1 MVGAEHATVRDFW
14 PQLRQPR
21 PVLRRGRI
29 LPGPLKSLERRSRR
43 PVWAVGVGVVGLS
56 LVATWAIASQIR
68 SSPAEASHIAAAP
81 VAEPLPDVSQ
91 PVRIV
96 GAALTPQ
103 VAPAPEL
110 PAAVETPSPAS
121 PAIEASEER
130 PPAATRAAAPA
141 PAPKPVAALPAE
153 LGALPVLELDET
165 TFDAMQAPAPEN
177 RSRTVTRTPARP

>member
-1 MVGAEHATVRDFW
+1 MVGAEHAAVRESW

-29 LPGPLKSLERRSRR
+29 LPGPLKSVERRSRR
-43 PVWAVGVGVVGLS
+43 AVWVVSVGVVGLS

-68 SSPAEASHIAAAP
+68 SSPADAPHTTAAP
-81 VAEPLPDVSQ
+81 VAESLSDVSQ

-96 GAALTPQ
+96 GAPPSPQ

-110 PAAVETPSPAS
+110 PVAVETPSPAS
-121 PAIEASEER
+121 PAVEASEER
-130 PPAATRAAAPA
+130 PQAASVATAPA

-165 TFDAMQAPAPEN
+165 AFDAMQAPAPEN

>member
-96 GAALTPQ
+96 GAALSPQ
-103 VAPAPEL
+103 MAPAPER
-110 PAAVETPSPAS
+110 PVAVDMPSPAA

-130 PPAATRAAAPA
+130 PRAAATAAA
-141 PAPKPVAALPAE
+141 PVLAPKSVAALPAE

-165 TFDAMQAPAPEN
+165 TFDAMQPPPLESP
-177 RSRTVTRTPARP
+177 SRAVTRTSARP